1 MLKRALKHEINT
13 TADAKFGSSGSWR
26 FQLSHCLPILNV
38 RAPGGT
44 GAHPV
49 PMDRLFEILEH
60 PSDLGIRAWDDSL
73 AGAFINAARGLLS
86 VILEG
91 EVRERSARIVTLT
104 ASDRGHLLVRWL
116 SEVLYLYD
124 AEHFVPAGFRFT
136 EFSDTS
142 LRAEIKG
149 EAFDGIR
156 HQTKLDV
163 KAVTY
168 HQLAVEEHPGRCQV
182 TVYLDI

>member
-1 MLKRALKHEINT
+1 
-13 TADAKFGSSGSWR
+13 
-26 FQLSHCLPILNV
+26 
-38 RAPGGT
+38 
-44 GAHPV
+44 
-49 PMDRLFEILEH
+49 MDHSYEILEH
-60 PSDLGIRAWDDSL
+60 PSDLGIRATGASL
-73 AGAFINAARGLLS
+73 AEAFVSAARGLLH

-91 EVRERSARIVTLT
+91 TAQERSERVVTLT

-124 AEHFVPAGFRFT
+124 AEHFVPAAFRFT
-136 EFSDTS
+136 EFSATS
-142 LRAEIKG
+142 LRAEIRG
-149 EAFDGIR
+149 EAFDDAR

-182 TVYLDI
+182 TVFLDI